1 MPKTIVKWMFA
12 WALVGLVLGGCTT
25 DPYTG
30 EQKVSKTA
38 WGAGIGAVG
47 GAATGAVVGALTGNS
62 KGARKGALIGA
73 GVGTLAGAGVGLYMD
88 KQEAKLREE
97 LARTG
102 VSVTREGNNI
112 RLNMPGHI
120 TFATNASDVVPGF
133 YDVLNSVALV
143 LKEYEKTY
151 IDVLGHTDST
161 GEDAYNQALSERRAL
176 SVANYLVAQGV
187 MQERFNVVGYG
198 ENRPIASNNTPE
210 GRTQN
215 RRVEIEL
222 APLTQ

>member
-1 MPKTIVKWMFA
+1 MQIRIVKWMFA
-12 WALVGLVLGGCTT
+12 WALLGFVLGGCTT

-30 EQKVSKTA
+30 ERKVSKTA
-38 WGAGIGAVG
+38 MGAGIGAVG
-47 GAATGAVVGALTGNS
+47 GAATGALVGALTGNS

-73 GVGTLAGAGVGLYMD
+73 GVGTLAGAGVGVYMD
-88 KQEAKLREE
+88 RQESKLREE

-120 TFATNASDVVPGF
+120 TFATNSSDVVASF

-161 GEDAYNQALSERRAL
+161 GEDAYNQKLSERRAL
-176 SVANYLVAQGV
+176 SVADYLISQGV
-187 MQERFNVVGYG
+187 MQQRFNVLGYG
-198 ENRPIASNNTPE
+198 ETRPIASNNTPE
-210 GRTQN
+210 GRSQN

-222 APLTQ
+222 SPLTQ

>member
-1 MPKTIVKWMFA
+1 MRVRIVRWMFA
-12 WALVGLVLGGCTT
+12 WALLGLVLGGCAT

-30 EQKVSKTA
+30 ERKVSKTA
-38 WGAGIGAVG
+38 MGAGIGAVG
-47 GAATGAVVGALTGNS
+47 GAATGALVGALTGNS

-73 GVGTLAGAGVGLYMD
+73 GVGTLAGAGVGVYMD
-88 KQEAKLREE
+88 RQESKLREE

-120 TFATNASDVVPGF
+120 TFATNSADVVASF
-133 YDVLNSVALV
+133 YEVLNSVALV

-151 IDVLGHTDST
+151 VDVLGHTDST

-176 SVANYLVAQGV
+176 SVANYLISQGV
-187 MQERFNVVGYG
+187 MQQRFNVVGYG
-198 ENRPIASNNTPE
+198 ETRPIASNSTPE

-222 APLTQ
+222 SPVTQ

>member
-1 MPKTIVKWMFA
+1 MQIRIVRWMFA
-12 WALVGLVLGGCTT
+12 WALLGFVLGGCTT

-30 EQKVSKTA
+30 ERKVSKTA
-38 WGAGIGAVG
+38 MGAGIGAVG
-47 GAATGAVVGALTGNS
+47 GAATGALVGALTGNS

-73 GVGTLAGAGVGLYMD
+73 GVGTLAGAGVGVYMD
-88 KQEAKLREE
+88 RQESKLREE

-120 TFATNASDVVPGF
+120 TFATNAADVVASF

-161 GEDAYNQALSERRAL
+161 GEDAYNQKLSERRAL
-176 SVANYLVAQGV
+176 SVADYLISQGV
-187 MQERFNVVGYG
+187 MQQRFNVLGYG
-198 ENRPIASNNTPE
+198 ETRPIASNNTPE
-210 GRTQN
+210 GRSQN

-222 APLTQ
+222 SPLTQ